1 MVELL
6 TESSKCSERKMMRD
20 DQGIYNNIGKA
31 LFSIAPD
38 DASKVIVNVSLE
50 PENDS
55 GEFTYDY
62 VNKNGEEKWIND
74 TYDASPQL
82 LDLLVELRIYLL
94 DNFKSE
100 KTPFWHSCVITLDIE
115 KVKLN
120 VNLKYED

>member
-1 MVELL
+1 
-6 TESSKCSERKMMRD
+6 MMRD
-20 DQGIYNNIGKA
+20 DQEIYNDIGKV

-38 DASKVIVNVSLE
+38 DASKVIVNASLE
-50 PENDS
+50 PKNDS

-100 KTPFWHSCVITLDIE
+100 KPPFWHSCVITLDIE